1 MPWTVFPYPS
11 GILQWILSVIVR
23 PVKAWQRLSV
33 VRLLDL
39 FVERG
44 TFQKNLIF
52 ILLRLIKNI
61 ERSIERK
68 FVSWNCIDD
77 GNGQI
82 FCSIVEGGEKS

>member
-1 MPWTVFPYPS
+1 MDPLGHRAASKGLAEAFRGT
-11 GILQWILSVIVR
+11 
-23 PVKAWQRLSV
+23 PVG
-33 VRLLDL
+33 
-39 FVERG
+39 FICERG
-44 TFQKNLIF
+44 TSQKNLIF

>member
-1 MPWTVFPYPS
+1 MDPLGHRAASKGRGFPWYAC
-11 GILQWILSVIVR
+11 WIY
-23 PVKAWQRLSV
+23 
-33 VRLLDL
+33 LLREEL
-39 FVERG
+39 G
-44 TFQKNLIF
+44 SQKNLIF

-77 GNGQI
+77 GNGRT